1 MARPAGRAARR
12 AEGETFY
19 EAQRRHRRAG
29 WRFTALAVL
38 SLVVTSLPVAVVL
51 SLPVAALAL
60 ILNDL
65 LRIVLPL
72 PDLVAD
78 VVDLFGHMPPGD
90 AFVEP
95 SQPLTAGLVLT
106 VVGLAVVPG
115 SAVVVAAWL
124 VVWRLLLRV
133 GPEAAVLATGAR
145 PPRDDDPEERQLV
158 NLVEELAIA
167 AGIPPPRVRVVDRDV
182 VNAAV
187 VGRGV
192 DDAVVVVPR
201 TLLAQLGRRP
211 TGAIVA
217 GLVAM
222 AVNGDMRFAQ
232 TLAATTTTLDLL
244 GAVLA
249 APTSPRARRVLRS
262 MKALARRPRTA
273 QVRAGAPAGP
283 DVERREDARM
293 VVDEL
298 LALGQLEDVDPETK
312 STNSSG
318 WQAAALPLL
327 LARTALAMMQLVVL
341 GLLISPVMA
350 LAWRRRRLLA
360 DATAVELTRDPDA
373 LIAALEHL
381 QAHGASVAAG
391 PWSHLFVVGPE
402 LEKDRSQRLYE
413 QRLAAA
419 GRAEA
424 RADEGRLEAFARRRR
439 TRSQAQVERM
449 GEARAQIAR
458 ADPAS
463 RPRAG
468 TGAVDLVAYLPPVEQ
483 RLARLVA
490 LGGTRT
496 TTPYSR
502 PPLRQLSGLGR
513 FIYVL
518 LVLLV
523 PLVAALAVVVL
534 ACSLAMALIATALE
548 LVVVGPLVALVH
560 AIVS

>member
-1 MARPAGRAARR
+1 MAQPARR

-19 EAQRRHRRAG
+19 DAQRRHRRAG

-38 SLVVTSLPVAVVL
+38 GLVVTSLPVAVVL
-51 SLPVAALAL
+51 SPPVAALVV
-60 ILNDL
+60 IVSDL

-78 VVDLFGHMPPGD
+78 VVDLVGHVPPGA

-106 VVGLAVVPG
+106 VAGLAVLPG
-115 SAVVVAAWL
+115 MAVVLVGWL
-124 VVWRLLLRV
+124 VVWRLVLRV
-133 GPEAAVLATGAR
+133 GPEAAVLATAAR
-145 PPRDDDPEERQLV
+145 SPRDDDPEERQLV
-158 NLVEELAIA
+158 NLVEEIAIA
-167 AGIPPPRVRVVDRDV
+167 AGIPPPRVRVLDSDV

-187 VGRGV
+187 VGRSI
-192 DDAVVVVPR
+192 DDAVVMVPR
-201 TLLAQLGRRP
+201 TLLVQLGRRP

-217 GLVAM
+217 GLVAT

-262 MKALARRPRTA
+262 MAALARRPRA
-273 QVRAGAPAGP
+273 AEVGAGAPADP
-283 DVERREDARM
+283 DVERRREVRA

-298 LALGQLEDVDPETK
+298 LAVGQLEDVDPEAT
-312 STNSSG
+312 STGGSG
-318 WQAAALPLL
+318 WQAAFLPLL
-327 LARTALAMMQLVVL
+327 LARSALAMMQLVVL

-350 LAWRRRRLLA
+350 LAWRRRRLLS

-373 LIAALEHL
+373 LITALEHL

-419 GRAEA
+419 GRAGA
-424 RADEGRLEAFARRRR
+424 RPGEGRLDAFARRRR
-439 TRSQAQVERM
+439 ARSQARVEHM
-449 GEARAQIAR
+449 GDARAQIAR
-458 ADPAS
+458 ADPAN

-468 TGAVDLVAYLPPVEQ
+468 TGAVDLVTYLPPVEQ

-496 TTPYSR
+496 TTPYRR
-502 PPLRQLSGLGR
+502 PSLRHLSGLGPV
-513 FIYVL
+513 IYVL
-518 LVLLV
+518 VALLV
-523 PLVAALAVVVL
+523 PVVAALGVVVL
-534 ACSLAMALIATALE
+534 ACSLAMALIAVALE
-548 LVVVGPLVALVH
+548 LVVIGPLVALVH
-560 AIVS
+560 AIVA